1 MKRRNI
7 RRMLRHE
14 LSSPSARQLLAIDLA
29 RVKPALVRQEIVF
42 LEQKRKRMQIYGSM
56 ALGYFLFLL
65 TLQILLLL
73 DGERTLVPLFLT
85 LPLLMAVISW
95 MRQTDKD
102 LLIFRILGQL
112 QEMEEEG
119 QSLLWADE
127 LRALDPR
134 RSPEDLMEVT
144 RVVPG
149 ARLGVAADHSRVRAG
164 AEREPQ
170 RCFSQTSISSRE
182 VRNAL
187 GSSFS

>member
-14 LSSPSARQLLAIDLA
+14 LSSPSTCQLLAIDLA
-29 RVKPALVRQEIVF
+29 RVKPALVRQEIVL
-42 LEQKRKRMQIYGSM
+42 LEQKRKRMQIYGSV

-65 TLQILLLL
+65 TLQILILL
-73 DGERTLVPLFLT
+73 DGEQTLVPLFLT
-85 LPLLMAVISW
+85 LPLLIAVISW

-102 LLIFRILGQL
+102 LLIFQILGQL

-134 RSPEDLMEVT
+134 RAPEDLMEET

-149 ARLGVAADHSRVRAG
+149 DRPGVAAGHARVRAVV
-164 AEREPQ
+164 ERDPQ